1 MLEDDV
7 DGIIDGVVIEI
18 MQGSDVIHINI
29 CDDLL
34 P

>member
-18 MQGSDVIHINI
+18 MQDSDVIHINI